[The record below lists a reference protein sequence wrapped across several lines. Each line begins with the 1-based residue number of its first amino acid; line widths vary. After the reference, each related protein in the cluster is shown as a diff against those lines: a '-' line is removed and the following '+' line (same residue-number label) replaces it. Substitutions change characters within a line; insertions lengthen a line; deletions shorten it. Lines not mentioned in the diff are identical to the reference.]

1 LRRISLIPDID
12 PPTAHIETDAALALI
27 VFCGDLFR
35 HSPTRC
41 RWLSEDFCRAEH
53 RHDSAHAFSLIVRL
67 FGNLMSGVFI
77 IGIIL
82 SLAGLLVLIPLM
94 ARFSSEQVD
103 LLRCAAACRCVTW
116 TSPRFWSRER
126 KDTPDSEAFDD
137 AERSFSARRKSA
149 ASVVR
154 AAKSA

>member
-1 LRRISLIPDID
+1 
-12 PPTAHIETDAALALI
+12 
-27 VFCGDLFR
+27 
-35 HSPTRC
+35 
-41 RWLSEDFCRAEH
+41 
-53 RHDSAHAFSLIVRL
+53 
-67 FGNLMSGVFI
+67 MSGVFI

-103 LLRCAAACRCVTW
+103 LLRCAAACRCPLRLTW